1 MRKLLLWGLLISF
14 CFCFGLLLAR
24 QIDDEVE
31 RSLTVTYIGPESAV
45 EYDTHYQRKTMLE
58 FPSIYCEGDFEFHV
72 LIEQDGSVE
81 IVCLYSWEPRKGHT
95 H

>member
-14 CFCFGLLLAR
+14 CFCFALLLAR

-31 RSLTVTYIGPESAV
+31 RSLIVTYIGPESAV
-45 EYDTHYQRKTMLE
+45 EFDMHYPRKTMVD
-58 FPSIYCEGDFEFHV
+58 FPSIYCEGDFEFHETV
-72 LIEQDGSVE
+72 EHDGNLE
-81 IVCLYSWEPRKGHT
+81 IVCIYNWEPRKGHT